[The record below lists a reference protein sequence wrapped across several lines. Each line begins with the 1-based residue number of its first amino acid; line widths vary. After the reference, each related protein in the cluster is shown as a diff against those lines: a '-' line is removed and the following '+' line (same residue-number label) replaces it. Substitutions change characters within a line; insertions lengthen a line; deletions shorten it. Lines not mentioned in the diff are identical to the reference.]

1 MKYTKIEN
9 GKRVWDASKTYG
21 LFEKQAK
28 FYASGISATQ
38 VTKAHRKNLES
49 LSGVLKFI
57 LTDELGFELIIADS
71 QHQKYHLPDTQGGGV
86 NLYIWFESAEIT
98 VGDFSGHTSSYITMI
113 HFDEFFDLIR
123 RVWNV
128 RIKKW
133 SVE

>member
-9 GKRVWDASKTYG
+9 GKRVWDAIKTYG

-57 LTDELGFELIIADS
+57 LQDELGFELIIADS
-71 QHQKYHLPDTQGGGV
+71 HHQKYHLPDGRGGGV

-98 VGDFSGHTSSYITMI
+98 VGDCVGQTSGFETIL
-113 HFDEFFDLIR
+113 HFDEFFDRIR
-123 RVWNV
+123 WAWNG
-128 RIKKW
+128 RHIQWKGN
-133 SVE
+133 